1 MSRTVKCR
9 KFNKELEAMDAPPY
23 PGEKGKALFD
33 TVSKVA
39 WQSWLKH
46 QTMLINEKH
55 LALFEPETQQYLS
68 EQLEKFL
75 DNEDFDRAEGYV
87 VPDNG

>member
-1 MSRTVKCR
+1 MSRTVMCR
-9 KFNKELEAMDAPPY
+9 KFNKELEALDSPPY
-23 PGEKGKALFD
+23 PGKRGQALFN
-33 TVSKVA
+33 TVSKMA

-55 LALFEPETQQYLS
+55 LSLVDPETQQYLS

-75 DNEDFDRAEGYV
+75 DNKDFDRAEGYV
-87 VPDNG
+87 PPKDS